1 MPDDDHSVL
10 VDDDRLIEPDVLDRR
25 RNLLESKFADLS
37 RVLLVGLRLACFPM
51 FNAHLLFYRPSKVF
65 EASTQ

>member
-1 MPDDDHSVL
+1 MPDDDAVL
-10 VDDDRLIEPDVLDRR
+10 IDDDRLVKAEALDRR
-25 RNLLESKFADLS
+25 RNLLDSKFADLS
-37 RVLLVGLRLACFPM
+37 RVLVVGLRLACFPM